1 MSSGPSFR
9 LLIRES
15 ARPSPDKTVAG
26 KTTRTWIPLSSSPT
40 PSGSRPARCP
50 CTLERS
56 REVSEILRCRETGLA
71 DDLHELERDR
81 ERKENI
87 GMGRILIVD
96 NEASMRLILASNLRQ
111 DQHELW
117 EASGVQEAQRAL
129 TANDFDV
136 VVTDQKM
143 PDGDGLAVLASA
155 REVDPTI
162 PVILLTAV
170 ATVELAAESTGQGA
184 FDFLTKP
191 FQPELV
197 RATVRRA
204 CERTRLLREN
214 ILLKDAVV
222 RLEGASE
229 IYGESQAIRD
239 VRDRIARVAPTNA
252 IVLITGETGTGKEL
266 VARAIH
272 RNSPR
277 ASKHFVAVNCAA
289 FTETLLESELFGHEK
304 GAFTGADRQRQG
316 LFEAA
321 HEGTLFLD
329 EAGEMS
335 LTVQAKLLR
344 VLTDGELMRL
354 GSTRTHRVDVRVLVA
369 TDRNLEQRVKKGLF
383 RQDLFYRL
391 AAVPIHLPPLRDR
404 IDDIAGLSD
413 IFCHQ
418 AATELKMPRRHLSAS
433 ALEKLRQYRFPGNL
447 RELRNLI
454 DRAYILTSNPEIGAD
469 ELPLA
474 QKEGASAG
482 GNGAHAKAFAI
493 PVSDFFDLNAFLEGA
508 EKELIVRT
516 LTSTHGAQA
525 EAARRMGLSRSALA
539 YKLTKYGIRS
549 AE

>member
-1 MSSGPSFR
+1 
-9 LLIRES
+9 
-15 ARPSPDKTVAG
+15 
-26 KTTRTWIPLSSSPT
+26 
-40 PSGSRPARCP
+40 
-50 CTLERS
+50 
-56 REVSEILRCRETGLA
+56 
-71 DDLHELERDR
+71 
-81 ERKENI
+81 
-87 GMGRILIVD
+87 MGRILIVD

-117 EASGVQEAQRAL
+117 EASGVQEARRVLA
-129 TANDFDV
+129 ANDFDV

-143 PDGDGLAVLASA
+143 PDGEGLAVLASA
-155 REVDPTI
+155 HEVDPTI

-170 ATVELAAESTGQGA
+170 ATLELALEGMRQGT
-184 FDFLTKP
+184 FDFLPEP
-191 FQPELV
+191 FQSEVV

-204 CERTRLLREN
+204 CEHTRLLREN

-266 VARAIH
+266 VARVIH

-277 ASKHFVAVNCAA
+277 ASKLFVAVNCAA

-329 EAGEMS
+329 EGGGMS
-335 LTVQAKLLR
+335 LAVQAKLLR

-369 TDRNLEQRVKKGLF
+369 TDRNLEQRVKEGLF

-418 AATELKMPRRHLSAS
+418 AATELKMPRRHLSAA

-454 DRAYILTSNPEIGAD
+454 ERAYILTSNPEIGAD

-516 LTSTHGAQA
+516 LTATHGAQA
-525 EAARRMGLSRSALA
+525 AAARRMGLSRSALA

>member
-1 MSSGPSFR
+1 
-9 LLIRES
+9 
-15 ARPSPDKTVAG
+15 
-26 KTTRTWIPLSSSPT
+26 
-40 PSGSRPARCP
+40 
-50 CTLERS
+50 
-56 REVSEILRCRETGLA
+56 
-71 DDLHELERDR
+71 
-81 ERKENI
+81 
-87 GMGRILIVD
+87 MGRILIVG

-111 DQHELW
+111 DEHELW
-117 EASGVQEAQRAL
+117 EASGVREAQRAL
-129 TANDFDV
+129 AANDFDV

-143 PDGDGLAVLASA
+143 PDGEGLAVLAFA
-155 REVDPTI
+155 REVDLTI
-162 PVILLTAV
+162 PVILLTPV
-170 ATVELAAESTGQGA
+170 AAIELADESIGQGA

-277 ASKHFVAVNCAA
+277 ASKLFVAVNCAA

-304 GAFTGADRQRQG
+304 GAFIGADRQHQG

-335 LTVQAKLLR
+335 LAAQAKLLR
-344 VLTDGELMRL
+344 FVSDGQLLRV
-354 GSTRTHRVDVRVLVA
+354 GSTRPRRLDVRILVA
-369 TDRNLEQRVKKGLF
+369 THRNLEQRVREGLF

-391 AAVPIHLPPLRDR
+391 AVAPIHLPPLRER
-404 IDDIAGLSD
+404 IDDIADLSD
-413 IFCHQ
+413 IFCLQ
-418 AATELKMPRRHLSAS
+418 AATELKMPRRHLGA
-433 ALEKLRQYRFPGNL
+433 AAMEKLRQYRFPGNL

-454 DRAYILTSNPEIGAD
+454 ERAYILTSNLEIGAD
-469 ELPLA
+469 DLPLA
-474 QKEGASAG
+474 QKEVASAG
-482 GNGAHAKAFAI
+482 GNGARANAI
-493 PVSDFFDLNAFLEGA
+493 AVPVSDSFDLAGFLEGT
-508 EKELIVRT
+508 EKELILRT
-516 LTSTHGAQA
+516 LNATRGAQA
-525 EAARRMGLSRSALA
+525 EAARRMGLSRSGLA